1 MFRVFALLVLPACA
15 FVGAPLPRRASAAR
29 GAGAGGDEHARRD
42 DAARMQRWFD
52 DHAHVSFAALAT
64 PSSPAASAG
73 LVVPRGSGAP
83 APYGLDATR
92 EPASIRDA
100 VESARGL
107 SERDRALVDECIAYL
122 GWRLVHEDAGGGGV
136 GPAAGGGG
144 GAEAGERGGDGFD
157 DDDDDG
163 VSDDFIA
170 EGRRLLSVR
179 RFHVVREACDEYSAW
194 GACWD
199 ELAHLAQE
207 CAAEECEVDDA
218 GRADGGGGAPASANG
233 ALIALP
239 GFSGDV
245 HALARDE
252 LVAGARYLGL
262 DAALEGSGRAG
273 TTLEVRGFRVLKG
286 APCPLVRIVANVGEP
301 PSGRAT
307 AA

>member
-1 MFRVFALLVLPACA
+1 M
-15 FVGAPLPRRASAAR
+15 
-29 GAGAGGDEHARRD
+29 
-42 DAARMQRWFD
+42 
-52 DHAHVSFAALAT
+52 SFAALAT

-100 VESARGL
+100 VESAGGL

-122 GWRLVHEDAGGGGV
+122 GWRLVHEDAA
-136 GPAAGGGG
+136 AAGPSAAAGG
-144 GAEAGERGGDGFD
+144 GAEAGERGGDGF

-262 DAALEGSGRAG
+262 DAALEGAGARARRSRCAASACSRARRARSCG
-273 TTLEVRGFRVLKG
+273 
-286 APCPLVRIVANVGEP
+286 IVAHVGEP
-301 PSGRAT
+301 RRA
-307 AA
+307 APPRREL